1 MHISGAAPAGLSRIS
16 IQAILTLFP
25 RFCIKLFS
33 ERGVPALDGLRA
45 IAAVACFAGIV
56 ISMIDVLAPSDKFIK
71 QMKIMFALM
80 FILCVVTPI
89 VKGDITFDDFAVSA
103 SVESDLR
110 QSQAAGDEYFT
121 RAVENN
127 ISRNLADILRTGG
140 IETEKIK
147 TSINISES
155 GGISIIVIEAFI
167 KDPNEAEAAANA
179 LYAASG
185 ESAEVY
191 IYQGSETDE
200 D

>member
-1 MHISGAAPAGLSRIS
+1 VSPL
-16 IQAILTLFP
+16 
-25 RFCIKLFS
+25 
-33 ERGVPALDGLRA
+33 LDGLRA

-56 ISMIDVLAPSDKFIK
+56 ISMIDVLAPSDKFLK
-71 QMKIMFALM
+71 QMKMMFALM
-80 FILCVVTPI
+80 FLLCVVTP
-89 VKGDITFDDFAVSA
+89 VAKGDITFDDFAVSA

-110 QSQAAGDEYFT
+110 DSQAAGDEYFT

-140 IETEKIK
+140 IETEKIE

-167 KDPNEAEAAANA
+167 KDPMQAERAANA

-185 ESAEVY
+185 ETAEVY